1 MSAPGAGSATVS
13 TSFSC
18 TDEEYAAIR
27 DRAEARGA
35 TVSAYVIERG
45 LTVDVASDPM
55 RSRAAHRLILSEQ
68 EQRELY
74 AALKGA
80 ASNHPEHWA
89 RRLETGV
96 QLLLDAVLVDMVW
109 QGRPE
114 QMRTLLAQLMEAPR
128 ATELAERLEEEVKL
142 LGLVP

>member
-45 LTVDVASDPM
+45 LTVDVTSDPM

-74 AALKGA
+74 SALKDA
-80 ASNHPEHWA
+80 ASNHPEHWSN
-89 RRLETGV
+89 RLEANV
-96 QLLLDAVLVDMVW
+96 RLLVHAVMVDMIW
-109 QGRPE
+109 QGRTE

-128 ATELAERLEEEVKL
+128 ATELAELLEKEVES